1 MIYDIIAACP
11 SGYDLLVCYLSMM
24 GYSLA
29 EIAQQTG
36 DSKTGIHRRLQAIKK
51 RVK

>member
-1 MIYDIIAACP
+1 MIHDIIAACP
-11 SGYDLLVCYLSMM
+11 SGYDLLICYLSMM

-36 DSKTGIHRRLQAIKK
+36 DSKTSVFRRLK
-51 RVK
+51 RIRERL